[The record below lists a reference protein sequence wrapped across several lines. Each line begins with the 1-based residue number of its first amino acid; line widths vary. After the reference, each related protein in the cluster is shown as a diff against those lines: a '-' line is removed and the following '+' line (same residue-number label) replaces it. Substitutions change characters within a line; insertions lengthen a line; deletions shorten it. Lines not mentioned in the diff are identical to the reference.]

1 MRLIDADPFKKDL
14 QDGADRHEYGW
25 DSYDKGAYQA
35 YTDAIELLD
44 EQPTVEPERKKG
56 KWISYLQEGL
66 RYKCSECESR
76 YEAPWHFCPNCGTDM
91 REEDV

>member
-1 MRLIDADPFKKDL
+1 MKMARLVDADALLKCIPYEDVNSRFAV
-14 QDGADRHEYGW
+14 QNAP
-25 DSYDKGAYQA
+25 
-35 YTDAIELLD
+35 TIE
-44 EQPTVEPERKKG
+44 ERKKG

-76 YEAPWHFCPNCGTDM
+76 YEAPWHFCPNCGADM